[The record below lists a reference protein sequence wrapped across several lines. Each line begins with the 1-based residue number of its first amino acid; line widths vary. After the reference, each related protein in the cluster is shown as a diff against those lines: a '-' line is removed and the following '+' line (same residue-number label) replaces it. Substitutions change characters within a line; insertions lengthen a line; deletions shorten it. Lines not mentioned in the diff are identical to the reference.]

1 VTQAVLFTETDFVL
15 GSLWEVVGG
24 LNKGERFVYRLT
36 KSDPADLRYSKHSRY
51 RLELVEFVAPMQPWR
66 ERGQHMY
73 VEGDWF
79 GTRGKRVLA

>member
-1 VTQAVLFTETDFVL
+1 MTQAVLFTDSSPVI
-15 GSLWEVVGG
+15 GSTWEVVGG

-66 ERGQHMY
+66 EVGQHMY
-73 VEGDWF
+73 TEADWF
-79 GTRGKRVLA
+79 GVRGRRVG